1 MKRVDKAYSLLRNV
15 LQRVHHDFQFCRDDE
30 DMLHVSR
37 QGKTDGDGFIEHAL
51 HSGG

>member
-15 LQRVHHDFQFCRDDE
+15 LQRIHHDFQFRRDDE
-30 DMLHVSR
+30 DMLRVSR
-37 QGKTDGDGFIEHAL
+37 QGKTDGDCFIEHTL